1 MHHFNA
7 MLLYNCDFTVLD
19 TLDSIRDRKNLL
31 TYAFQT
37 KNTPQ
42 DKQLKPRFPSK
53 CLVGFKTHQKQ
64 ASHVTEDQIEV
75 QKSILG

>member
-19 TLDSIRDRKNLL
+19 TLDSIYDRKNLL
-31 TYAFQT
+31 TYAMQI

-42 DKQLKPRFPSK
+42 AKQFKPCFPPK

-64 ASHVTEDQIEV
+64 AAHVPEDQIEV
-75 QKSILG
+75 KMSILG